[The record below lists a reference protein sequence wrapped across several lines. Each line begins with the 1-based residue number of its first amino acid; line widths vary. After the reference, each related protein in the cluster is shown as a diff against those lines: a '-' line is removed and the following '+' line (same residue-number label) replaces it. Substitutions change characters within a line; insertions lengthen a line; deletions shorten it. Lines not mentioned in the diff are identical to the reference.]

1 MCELKD
7 EGREEIDIPEEVFF
21 EIAELIDPID
31 PEELVQNRTFRGV
44 VKLAYER
51 GFLVAITKG

>member
-1 MCELKD
+1 MN
-7 EGREEIDIPEEVFF
+7 EINIPEKVFF

-31 PEELVQNRTFRGV
+31 PEELVQNKTFRGV

-51 GFLVAITKG
+51 GVLVNIIEKSRDIP